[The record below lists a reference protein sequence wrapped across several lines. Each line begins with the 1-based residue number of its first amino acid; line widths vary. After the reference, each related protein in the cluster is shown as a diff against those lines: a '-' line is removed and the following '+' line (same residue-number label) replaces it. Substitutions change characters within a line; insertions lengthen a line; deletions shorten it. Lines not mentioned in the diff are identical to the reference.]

1 MKDVFKH
8 SKNNLTSTWR
18 KLMEIT
24 KMSSASNKIVSLL
37 GEKKSVGF
45 KTRNY
50 ISNWFWRE
58 TS

>member
-50 ISNWFWRE
+50 ISN
-58 TS
+58 